1 MKTGGTAHWYISG
14 PHSGDYYL
22 LLDERSD
29 YIFARRLAEHIREA
43 SGICDERAGLA
54 TASLLEMWIDDTEKH
69 VWYVFEACRSD
80 QTGGSRPGSRQP
92 SAQP

>member
-1 MKTGGTAHWYISG
+1 MKTAGIPHWYISG

-22 LLDERSD
+22 LQDERSD
-29 YIFARRLAEHIREA
+29 YIFATRLAEHILEA

-69 VWYVFEACRSD
+69 VWYVFEACSSD
-80 QTGGSRPGSRQP
+80 EAGSSRPGSRQA